1 MTIAATTGL
10 EEASRRTWDVVVV
23 GAGPAGA
30 MAAHE
35 LARRGYAVLLVDRAA
50 FPRWKVCGCCLNG
63 HALATLQA
71 AGLGQL
77 VARGGAVPL
86 EGIRLATSGG
96 AACLPLSGGVSLSRE
111 TFDAALVAAAIEAGA
126 AFLPQ
131 TQASLPLSAIR
142 CPLSASNKPYRMVE
156 LSSMLGGQRI
166 AESGRRNVAARV
178 VVVADG
184 LGGKLVARAGVSE
197 VAAAPGARIGAG
209 VVAAEG
215 PEFYAPGMIYMACG
229 RYGYLG
235 LVRLEDGRLDLA
247 AAFDPRWVRDCG
259 GPGRAA
265 GALLVEVGW
274 PVVPRPAELGWRG
287 TPALTRCAR
296 RLAAERLFLL
306 GDAAGYIEP
315 FTGEGMAWALA
326 SAQALAPLAARAVE
340 QWHPT
345 LARQWSETHRRLLGQ
360 RQLVC
365 RLLAAVLRSPRLM
378 RTLVR
383 LLACAPALAAPV
395 VRYLGERKVRAGSCR
410 GLSLPAPPI

>member
-1 MTIAATTGL
+1 MPMTIAATTDL
-10 EEASRRTWDVVVV
+10 DEASRRTWDVVVV

-30 MAAHE
+30 MAARE
-35 LARRGYAVLLVDRAA
+35 LARRGCAVLLVDRAA

-63 HALATLQA
+63 HALDTLQA
-71 AGLGQL
+71 AGLGQ
-77 VARGGAVPL
+77 VVSRNGSVPL

-96 AACLPLSGGVSLSRE
+96 AACLSLSGGVSLSRE

-131 TQASLPLSAIR
+131 TQALLPPSEAIR
-142 CPLSASNKPYRMVE
+142 ASRMLVLSTAPDRTRS
-156 LSSMLGGQRI
+156 
-166 AESGRRNVAARV
+166 VAARV
-178 VVVADG
+178 VLAADG
-184 LGGKLVARAGVSE
+184 LGGKLAARAGVS
-197 VAAAPGARIGAG
+197 VMAATPGARIGAG

-215 PEFYAPGMIYMACG
+215 PAFYAPGTIYMACG

-247 AAFDPRWVRDCG
+247 AAFDAQGVRDCG

-265 GALLVEVGW
+265 DKLLSEVGW
-274 PVVPRPAELGWRG
+274 PTVPRLAELAWRG
-287 TPALTRCAR
+287 TPTLTRRPR
-296 RLAAERLFLL
+296 RLAADRLFLL

-326 SAQALAPLAARAVE
+326 SARALAPLAARAVE
-340 QWHPT
+340 HWHPV
-345 LARQWSETHRRLLGQ
+345 LARQWSEAHRRLIGR

-365 RLLAAVLRSPRLM
+365 RLLAAVLRSPRLT

-383 LLACAPALAAPV
+383 ALTFAPALAVPV
-395 VRYLGERKVRAGSCR
+395 VRYLGERKVHASSR
-410 GLSLPAPPI
+410 GGLISTVPPI